1 MLFLGCNVEGS
12 KRHWTWCVHSSFVVQ
27 GINDIGQV
35 KQAPFVFVLLMAAS
49 LSGND
54 FKKNLATLGHF
65 VIIWTAQKLGY
76 QFTDPQK
83 IHQGGHWSVVSDFSA
98 RPEGS
103 YGYTPL
109 HEACYLGHEDARCL
123 KVGVAVYGED
133 FCCAPTKSEKKK
145 RVLELGS
152 WRACRIYW
160 SWLSLGNCDNDP
172 WKF

>member
-1 MLFLGCNVEGS
+1 M
-12 KRHWTWCVHSSFVVQ
+12 HSSPVVQ
-27 GINDIGQV
+27 VIKDIGQV

-65 VIIWTAQKLGY
+65 VIWTAQKLGY
-76 QFTDPQK
+76 QFGTPK
-83 IHQGGHWSVVSDFSA
+83 NTPRRSLVGDFSA

-123 KVGVAVYGED
+123 KVGVGVYGQD
-133 FCCAPTKSEKKK
+133 FFCAQPNRKKK

-152 WRACRIYW
+152 WRLAEFT
-160 SWLSLGNCDNDP
+160 GVG
-172 WKF
+172 